1 MIEMIEVIWGSAG
14 PGYVARGGAG
24 GGIEEMISCIWDR
37 WAPGPGMDFPYGLV
51 GSENFPNCVF
61 RIRPFFFKNFVWF

>member
-24 GGIEEMISCIWDR
+24 GGVEVGTSWICEVSAR
-37 WAPGPGMDFPYGLV
+37 AGGTGFAYGL
-51 GSENFPNCVF
+51 SDFAKCSNRVF
-61 RIRPFFFKNFVWF
+61 RIRVIFVILIFRF